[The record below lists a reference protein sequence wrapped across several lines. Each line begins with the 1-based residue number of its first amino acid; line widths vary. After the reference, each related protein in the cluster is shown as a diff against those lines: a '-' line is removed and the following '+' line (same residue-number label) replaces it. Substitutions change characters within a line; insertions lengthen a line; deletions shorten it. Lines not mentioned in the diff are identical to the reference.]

1 MSQSKSSFSIWT
13 LPTLALWLVFFLV
26 GLLPESAY
34 WAARLAGGVVTQ
46 NAIINSPSLVTLFLA
61 LYLAFFAHR
70 RSLDAGV
77 TPENAMARA
86 IQVGILA
93 LIAFLPYPFHLL
105 LAPGSL
111 SLLGTTLQHL
121 DELAAVFGL
130 PVAKLLAWLYLLIT
144 VVRSQ
149 LPGGDAVFAG
159 MYPKLAREG
168 EESHLDV
175 RPDE

>member
-1 MSQSKSSFSIWT
+1 MSQSNISFNIWT
-13 LPTLALWLVFFLV
+13 LPTLALWLVFFIV

-34 WAARLAGGVVTQ
+34 WAARVAGGVVTQ

-70 RSLDAGV
+70 RCLDAGV
-77 TPENAMARA
+77 SRENALARA

-93 LIAFLPYPFHLL
+93 LIAFLPYPFYLL
-105 LAPGSL
+105 LAPGNL
-111 SLLGTTLQHL
+111 SLLGTMLRNI

-130 PVAKLLAWLYLLIT
+130 PVAKLLAWGYLLLT

-149 LPGGDAVFAG
+149 LPGGDAVFAR
-159 MYPKLAREG
+159 MYPKIVREG
-168 EESHLDV
+168 EGNNLDV
-175 RPDE
+175 TLDE